1 VAPLIGRRRRVNV
14 RADEVSPHDDR
25 TGLWACG
32 ILGKVHGLRGE
43 LYLNLS
49 PDGLEHLRLGADF
62 YVARPD
68 KDAAEGAERLIPCA
82 VTRAGGT
89 AQRPLVRLDLAAT
102 REQAIALQGMELLAA
117 GGELDA
123 LPFYRVGDLIGLRVE
138 TASGHLLGEV
148 SEVLEAP
155 AHEILEVRAPDGSSL
170 LLPLVDEL
178 VSVDA
183 AAGVLRVVDG
193 LVDAPPEEPQP
204 SPEAS
209 PGDSPGLGDKVRPGD
224 RARQSDRPGLGDN
237 AQPGEGA
244 P

>member
-25 TGLWACG
+25 SGLWACG

-49 PDGLEHLRLGADF
+49 PEGLEHLRMGADF

-68 KDAAEGAERLIPCA
+68 PDAPEGAERLVPCA

-89 AQRPLVRLDLAAT
+89 DQRPLVRLDLAQT
-102 REQAIALQGMELLAA
+102 RETAIALQGMELLAA

-138 TASGHLLGEV
+138 TAAGGLLGEV
-148 SEVLEAP
+148 SDVLEAP
-155 AHEILEVRAPDGSSL
+155 AHEILQVRAPDGASL
-170 LLPLVDEL
+170 LLPLVEEL

-183 AAGVLRVVDG
+183 EAGVLRVVDG
-193 LVDAPPEEPQP
+193 LVEAPAEEP
-204 SPEAS
+204 
-209 PGDSPGLGDKVRPGD
+209 RPGES
-224 RARQSDRPGLGDN
+224 AS
-237 AQPGEGA
+237 
-244 P
+244 

>member
-1 VAPLIGRRRRVNV
+1 VAPLIGRRRRVDV

-25 TGLWACG
+25 SGLWACG

-49 PDGLEHLRLGADF
+49 PEGLEHLRMGADF

-68 KDAAEGAERLIPCA
+68 PDAPEGAERLVPCA

-89 AQRPLVRLDLAAT
+89 DQRPLVRLDLAQT
-102 REQAIALQGMELLAA
+102 RETAIALQGMELLAA

-138 TASGHLLGEV
+138 TAAGGLLGEV
-148 SEVLEAP
+148 SDVLEAP
-155 AHEILEVRAPDGSSL
+155 AHEILQVRAPDGASL
-170 LLPLVDEL
+170 LLPLVEEL

-183 AAGVLRVVDG
+183 EAGVLRVVDG
-193 LVDAPPEEPQP
+193 LVEAPAEEP
-204 SPEAS
+204 
-209 PGDSPGLGDKVRPGD
+209 RPGES
-224 RARQSDRPGLGDN
+224 AS
-237 AQPGEGA
+237 
-244 P
+244 